1 MLLVSHFSIK
11 SLCKWT
17 SFLGLKMKLLIFVN
31 ICFAI
36 SVAFCNESNEN
47 NVNVID
53 KVEARSTTESSLSE
67 QNHASSMSPTSPQPT
82 LQPTKK
88 RKIFYI
94 NQQQSGKF
102 NVHLEFNDV
111 SLVVIPKAKDPQLS
125 LLNLLLE
132 SAKKSNIKLNEEKKK
147 EEITKVNGHNEDD
160 YSKYKMDNY
169 IHTSTIEPSIE
180 SRAPYHVDISS
191 TLASTQPILN
201 IQPKSSNNA
210 QITSDITRIPLLKI
224 LKPIPIAIQMPQTIK
239 KIAKRSIDTSF
250 LGYDSNVLGDTNIPD
265 ESEDERDLIN
275 TIENS
280 DNVNELSNDH
290 IEHYKTEFTLLGAA
304 ENCGPG
310 RSRNSYQVCVPVTE

>member
-1 MLLVSHFSIK
+1 M
-11 SLCKWT
+11 
-17 SFLGLKMKLLIFVN
+17 
-31 ICFAI
+31 
-36 SVAFCNESNEN
+36 SVALCDDSNEN
-47 NVNVID
+47 KVDVIE
-53 KVEARSTTESSLSE
+53 KIETASTTELNAVNNE
-67 QNHASSMSPTSPQPT
+67 NHASSMSPTSPQPT

-111 SLVVIPKAKDPQLS
+111 SLVVIPKANDPQLS
-125 LLNLLLE
+125 LLNLLLK
-132 SAKKSNIKLNEEKKK
+132 SAQKSSIKSNEEKKK

-191 TLASTQPILN
+191 TLASTQPVLN
-201 IQPKSSNNA
+201 IQPKSNNNA
-210 QITSDITRIPLLKI
+210 QTTSNITRIPLLKI
-224 LKPIPIAIQMPQTIK
+224 MKPIPIAIQMPQVVK

-250 LGYDSNVLGDTNIPD
+250 LGINSNVLGDTNIPD

-280 DNVNELSNDH
+280 DNANELSNDH
-290 IEHYKTEFTLLGAA
+290 IEHYKSDFILLGAA

-310 RSRNSYQVCVPVTE
+310 RRRNSYQVCVPVTE

>member
-1 MLLVSHFSIK
+1 M
-11 SLCKWT
+11 
-17 SFLGLKMKLLIFVN
+17 
-31 ICFAI
+31 
-36 SVAFCNESNEN
+36 SVALCDDSNEN
-47 NVNVID
+47 KVDVIE
-53 KVEARSTTESSLSE
+53 KIETASTTELNAVNNE
-67 QNHASSMSPTSPQPT
+67 NHASSMSPTSPQPT

-111 SLVVIPKAKDPQLS
+111 SLVVIPKASDPQLS
-125 LLNLLLE
+125 LLNLLFK
-132 SAKKSNIKLNEEKKK
+132 SAQKSNIKSNEEKKK

-191 TLASTQPILN
+191 TLASTQPVLN
-201 IQPKSSNNA
+201 IQPKSNNNA
-210 QITSDITRIPLLKI
+210 QTTSNITRIPLLKI
-224 LKPIPIAIQMPQTIK
+224 MKPIPIAIQMPQVVK

-250 LGYDSNVLGDTNIPD
+250 LGINSNVLGDTNIPD

-280 DNVNELSNDH
+280 DNANELSNDH
-290 IEHYKTEFTLLGAA
+290 IEHYKSDFILLGAA

-310 RSRNSYQVCVPVTE
+310 RRRNSYQVCVPVTE

>member
-1 MLLVSHFSIK
+1 
-11 SLCKWT
+11 
-17 SFLGLKMKLLIFVN
+17 MKFLIFVN
-31 ICFAI
+31 IFLVI
-36 SVAFCNESNEN
+36 SVALCDDSNEN
-47 NVNVID
+47 KVDVID
-53 KVEARSTTESSLSE
+53 KVEARATTELNEASD
-67 QNHASSMSPTSPQPT
+67 HASSMSPTSPQPT

-111 SLVVIPKAKDPQLS
+111 SLVVIPKANDPQLS
-125 LLNLLLE
+125 LLNLLLQ
-132 SAKKSNIKLNEEKKK
+132 SAKKSNIKSNDEKKK
-147 EEITKVNGHNEDD
+147 EEIIKVNDHNEDD

-191 TLASTQPILN
+191 TLASVQPVLN
-201 IQPKSSNNA
+201 IQPKSNNNA
-210 QITSDITRIPLLKI
+210 QITSNITRIPLLKI
-224 LKPIPIAIQMPQTIK
+224 IKPIPIAIQVPQMIK

-250 LGYDSNVLGDTNIPD
+250 LGIDSNVLGDTNIPD

-290 IEHYKTEFTLLGAA
+290 IESYKSEFTLLGAA

-310 RSRNSYQVCVPVTE
+310 RRRNSYQVCVPVTD